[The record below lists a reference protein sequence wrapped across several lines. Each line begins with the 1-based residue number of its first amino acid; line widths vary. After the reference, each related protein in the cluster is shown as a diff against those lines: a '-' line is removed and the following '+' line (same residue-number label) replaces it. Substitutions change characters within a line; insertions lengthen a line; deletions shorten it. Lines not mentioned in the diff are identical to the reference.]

1 MSSKRL
7 NRKKYKESEESVTE
21 RQSNRKSVNHL
32 SSESDNCVSTQSSI
46 NSSPKVSQ
54 YFPSRKRSCS
64 SPRSQKDFK
73 SKFTKIK
80 SPNIKWNNRAFTEE
94 ENPITYGQNSSEEDF
109 NQKINYK
116 NRFALN
122 KNNVNKS
129 IDKSIV
135 TIDYQKLLSTYE
147 SIMDKVI
154 DEDVEQYVDSIDF
167 NNTNCVQNNNNNNS
181 VNNDSFMFGVI
192 ANDSNIDCNTYDNK
206 NYTKTTSNIDNNED
220 FEFESD
226 PEFDEWVSQLN
237 DKQLEAIVKQNVSSK
252 KSDDLDDSF
261 ERIIAETPIVAID
274 GTVDRIE
281 TKPIDDL
288 DDDGFES
295 DDSFELAISK
305 LTNEQLLSQQ
315 NSKTDSRDDSTAYT
329 SHSSSNLMTLSQI
342 IKAINS
348 PHQKNLSNN

>member
-7 NRKKYKESEESVTE
+7 NRKKSKESEESVTE
-21 RQSNRKSVNHL
+21 RQSNRRSVNHL
-32 SSESDNCVSTQSSI
+32 SSESDNCVSIQNSI

-94 ENPITYGQNSSEEDF
+94 DNPITYGQNSSEEDF

-129 IDKSIV
+129 SDKPIV
-135 TIDYQKLLSTYE
+135 SIDYQKLLSTYE
-147 SIMDKVI
+147 SVMDKVI

-167 NNTNCVQNNNNNNS
+167 NNTNCVQNNNNNNNNNS
-181 VNNDSFMFGVI
+181 VNDSVMREVI
-192 ANDSNIDCNTYDNK
+192 ANDSNIDCNTYNK
-206 NYTKTTSNIDNNED
+206 DYAKTTSNIDNNED

-237 DKQLEAIVKQNVSSK
+237 DKQLEVIVKQNVSSK
-252 KSDDLDDSF
+252 NSDDFDDDF
-261 ERIIAETPIVAID
+261 ERIIAETPID

-315 NSKTDSRDDSTAYT
+315 NNKTDARDDSTTHT
-329 SHSSSNLMTLSQI
+329 SHSSSSLMTLSQI

-348 PHQKNLSNN
+348 PQHKKVE

>member
-1 MSSKRL
+1 
-7 NRKKYKESEESVTE
+7 VTE

-94 ENPITYGQNSSEEDF
+94 ENPITYGQISSEEDF
-109 NQKINYK
+109 NQIINHK

-129 IDKSIV
+129 SDKSIV

-147 SIMDKVI
+147 SDMDKVI

-167 NNTNCVQNNNNNNS
+167 NNTNCVQNNNNNNNS
-181 VNNDSFMFGVI
+181 VNNDSVMSRVI

-206 NYTKTTSNIDNNED
+206 DYTKKTPNIDNDED

-226 PEFDEWVSQLN
+226 PEFDERVSQLN
-237 DKQLEAIVKQNVSSK
+237 DKQLGIDVKQNVSSK
-252 KSDDLDDSF
+252 KSDDFDDSF
-261 ERIIAETPIVAID
+261 KCIIAETLIIGID

-281 TKPIDDL
+281 TKPINDL

-305 LTNEQLLSQQ
+305 LTIIG
-315 NSKTDSRDDSTAYT
+315 STK
-329 SHSSSNLMTLSQI
+329 L
-342 IKAINS
+342 
-348 PHQKNLSNN
+348 